1 MDKPVASAARLSQ
14 THAAPQLASA
24 ASSGLGGLLCLV
36 GDAVIASGDLEKIE
50 KNAAAVRHAEG
61 QAQCMLNV
69 AHMLGDKVLVHQQA
83 ANKAVVD
90 ARAAVSDEK
99 EHIFNTLRAAA
110 NAPAPA
116 PTPAPA
122 PAPAPAPTPTAPAP
136 VPATGDVVPVGIA
149 VVGIPF
155 TGIPFTVDGDF
166 VVVEGVAVAVN

>member
-1 MDKPVASAARLSQ
+1 MG
-14 THAAPQLASA
+14 

-83 ANKAVVD
+83 ADKAVVD
-90 ARAAVSDEK
+90 ARAAVSYEK
-99 EHIFNTLRAAA
+99 EHIFNSLRAAA
-110 NAPAPA
+110 NNPA
-116 PTPAPA
+116 PTLAPA
-122 PAPAPAPTPTAPAP
+122 PAPAPAPTPAAPAP
-136 VPATGDVVPVGIA
+136 APATGDVAPVGIA

>member
-69 AHMLGDKVLVHQQA
+69 AHMLEDKVKVHLQA

-99 EHIFNTLRAAA
+99 EHIFNSLRATAS
-110 NAPAPA
+110 APAPA
-116 PTPAPA
+116 LAPA
-122 PAPAPAPTPTAPAP
+122 PAPAPALALALFLALPA
-136 VPATGDVVPVGIA
+136 
-149 VVGIPF
+149 
-155 TGIPFTVDGDF
+155 
-166 VVVEGVAVAVN
+166 